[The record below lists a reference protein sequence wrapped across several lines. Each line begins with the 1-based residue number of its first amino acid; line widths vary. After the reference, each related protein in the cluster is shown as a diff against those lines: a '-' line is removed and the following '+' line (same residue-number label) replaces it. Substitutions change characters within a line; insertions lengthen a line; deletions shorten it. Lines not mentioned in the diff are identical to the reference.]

1 LSNETVY
8 LTYEQFLHAAAEA
21 TGLEVATLRN
31 ATKENLAQSAL
42 NAPAS
47 SFGDFEQY
55 PDLGQKIAVLL
66 WRISANHSLP
76 DGNKRTALLCAIL
89 FAALNGYDW
98 EPPAADVD
106 EDGAE
111 TEEVVV
117 AASQGQEHIPLAALA
132 AWVRERL
139 VPIPEDYPGERSHV
153 AAVIY
158 PAEYVGDL
166 PYEGNKIAVGEI
178 EIDDVHGYNPAAV
191 YVRRISGKVE
201 GISVAEV
208 IISVVGDFYA
218 QEELDAENA
227 EANRYPL
234 GPKEYWRAKI
244 VGRALYGADRHPMT
258 NEEFEA
264 EWNEAEE

>member
-1 LSNETVY
+1 LSSDTIY
-8 LTYEQFLHAAAEA
+8 LTYEQFLYAAAEA
-21 TGLEVATLRN
+21 TGLDVATLRK
-31 ATKENLAQSAL
+31 AAKEQLAESAL

-47 SFGDFEQY
+47 GFGGVEQY
-55 PDLGQKIAVLL
+55 PSLGQKAAILL
-66 WRISANHSLP
+66 WRLSANHALP

-98 EPPAADVD
+98 EPPAADAE

-117 AASQGQEHIPLAALA
+117 AASQSLVPLAALA

-139 VPIPEDYPGERSHV
+139 TPIPEDYPGERSKV
-153 AAVIY
+153 SAVIY
-158 PAEYVGDL
+158 PAEYVGEL
-166 PYEGNKIAVGEI
+166 PYEGNRIVVGGI
-178 EIDDVHGYNPAAV
+178 EIGDVHGYNPAAI

-201 GISVAEV
+201 GISVAEI
-208 IISVVGDFYA
+208 IISMVGDAYA

-234 GPKEYWRAKI
+234 GPKEYWRGKL
-244 VGRALYGADRHPMT
+244 VGRALYAPDGHAMT
-258 NEEFEA
+258 NEEFEQ
-264 EWNEAEE
+264 EWEEAEDSD